1 MAVDLGPEQVLLRA
15 QMPDD
20 ACAEDFA
27 ELEDAVVDDGVD
39 GLCALAAEIDQACST
54 EDGEVLRY

>member
-1 MAVDLGPEQVLLRA
+1 
-15 QMPDD
+15 MPDD